1 MVSGRLKPT
10 RLVKVGSQ
18 FPTKFVSA
26 VCSLEEL
33 QRMAPWINARLKAVA
48 SRSDPEAARH
58 IRDEAKTQRKMDQD
72 DYWVLTRGNN

>member
-26 VCSLEEL
+26 ACSLEKL
-33 QRMAPWINARLKAVA
+33 QRMAPWINARLKAVT

-58 IRDEAKTQRKMDQD
+58 IRDEAKTQAEDQD
-72 DYWVLTRGNN
+72 DYWALTRGNS